1 MKRFLSL
8 ILSLLMVFS
17 VASGI
22 SFQTVAVEKNVISK
36 KNPAV
41 IIRTSFATSKFNES
55 WGGVFT
61 AVPVKD
67 KTGLVLYDVI
77 IWEDR
82 INLYKFPNDLE
93 QNEKYGFN
101 FGENDLDT
109 KAGRKAYY
117 EWRES
122 FCIKSVLCEDT
133 ENISKSSST
142 MKKAFISFFKAV
154 NKKTPSKNV
163 ILKYSGHGNI
173 GFCGCMNVEDTKATL
188 KEGVKI
194 FGQKFAL
201 IDFGTNCRSSDTNY
215 LQVYHN
221 FTNYLLASQFDYGGY
236 SMDKWD
242 YEVFKKNGVDYQYSN
257 MFKNGESVEKA
268 AKRIVDI
275 TVRHW
280 ADCRKNLIKG
290 KIKQSMTLFDMSG
303 YDSFMGSF
311 AKMCSKV
318 DYYGK
323 DAYALVKKHGSDK
336 LKKAYKKVVIYYKD
350 NNNDKYFKWDQ
361 KAYGLTT
368 YTLVNPVSLSKT
380 SYTYN
385 GKAHKPSV
393 NKITLSNGA
402 VLQKGTDYTVSY
414 QKGRKNVGKYKVTV
428 TFKNTYGSYEE
439 LYFTVK
445 PDKVTVSSLSAIN
458 DGFKLKWKAGKAEAV
473 DGYQIQYSLKSSF
486 SSSKTVTVKKAKSAS
501 KTVKKLKSG
510 KKYYVRIRA
519 YKTVKG
525 EKIYSSWSA
534 KKTVKTK

>member
-1 MKRFLSL
+1 MKRILSL

-17 VASGI
+17 I
-22 SFQTVAVEKNVISK
+22 SAGMTFTAGAAEKNVITK

-41 IIRTSFATSKFNES
+41 VIRTSFATGEFNES

-61 AVPVKD
+61 AVPIKN
-67 KTGLVLYDVI
+67 KTGYVLYDVV

-109 KAGRKAYY
+109 KEGRKAYY

-122 FCIKSVLCEDT
+122 FCLKSVPCEDT
-133 ENISKSSST
+133 KNISKSTST
-142 MKKAFISFFKAV
+142 MKKAYISFFKAV
-154 NKKTPSKNV
+154 KKKTPSKNV

-201 IDFGTNCRSSDTNY
+201 IDFGTNCRSSDTDY
-215 LQVYHN
+215 LQVYHK
-221 FTNYLLASQFDYGGY
+221 FTNYLLASQFDYGGF
-236 SMDKWD
+236 SMDNWD
-242 YEVFKKNGVDYQYSN
+242 YEAFKKTSVDYQYSN
-257 MFKNGESVEKA
+257 MFKVGESVEKA
-268 AKRIVDI
+268 AKRIINI
-275 TVRHW
+275 TVKRW
-280 ADCRKNLIKG
+280 ADSKKTLTKG
-290 KIKQSMTLFDMSG
+290 KIKQSMTLFDMSR
-303 YDSFMGSF
+303 YDSFMSQF
-311 AKMCSKV
+311 SKMCSKV
-318 DYYGK
+318 DHYGK
-323 DAYALVKKHGSDK
+323 DAYALISKHGNKK
-336 LKKAYKKVVIYYKD
+336 LKSAYKKFVIYYKD
-350 NNNDKYFKWDQ
+350 NNNEDYFKWDQ

-368 YTLVNPVSLSKT
+368 YTLVNPVSLSAT
-380 SYTYN
+380 SFTYN
-385 GKAHKPSV
+385 GKAHKPKV
-393 NKITLSNGA
+393 NKITLSNGV

-428 TFKNTYGSYEE
+428 SFKYNYGSYEE

-445 PDKVTVSSLSAIN
+445 PKKVTVSKISAIN
-458 DGFKLKWKAGKAEAV
+458 DGFKLKWKAASEEIAS
-473 DGYQIQYSLKSSF
+473 GYQIQYSLKSSF
-486 SSSKTVTVKKAKSAS
+486 SSAKTVTVKKAKSTS

-525 EKIYSSWSA
+525 QNIYSSWSE

>member
-1 MKRFLSL
+1 MKRFLCL

-22 SFQTVAVEKNVISK
+22 TFQAEAADENIITKE
-36 KNPAV
+36 NPAV
-41 IIRTSFATSKFNES
+41 VIRTSFATSKFNES

-67 KTGLVLYDVI
+67 KTGYVLYDVV

-82 INLYKFPNDLE
+82 INLYKFPNDVE
-93 QNEKYGFN
+93 QNEKYGFD
-101 FGENDLDT
+101 FSLDLDT
-109 KAGRKAYY
+109 AKGRKAYY

-122 FCIKSVLCEDT
+122 FCLKSVACEDT

-142 MKKAFISFFKAV
+142 MKKAFISFFKVV
-154 NKKTPSKNV
+154 NKKTPSDNI

-173 GFCGCMNVEDTKATL
+173 GFCGCMNVEDTKSTL

-201 IDFGTNCRSSDTNY
+201 IDFGTNCQSSNTDY

-221 FTNYLLASQFDYGGY
+221 FTDYLLASQFDYGGF
-236 SMDKWD
+236 SMDEWD
-242 YEVFKKNGVDYQYSN
+242 YEVFKETGVDYQYGS
-257 MFKNGESVEKA
+257 MFKVGESVEKA
-268 AKRIVDI
+268 AKRIVNI
-275 TVRHW
+275 TTKRWPYCKKALV
-280 ADCRKNLIKG
+280 KG

-303 YDSFMGSF
+303 YDSFMEKF
-311 AKMCSKV
+311 TKMCSKV

-323 DAYALVKKHGSDK
+323 DAYSLISKHGNKK
-336 LKKAYKKVVIYYKD
+336 LKKAYKNFVVYYKD
-350 NNNDKYFKWDQ
+350 NNNEDYFKWDE

-368 YTLVNPVSLSKT
+368 YTLVNPVTLYET

-385 GKAHKPSV
+385 GKAHKPAV
-393 NKITLSNGA
+393 NKITLTNGV
-402 VLQKGTDYTVSY
+402 VLKKGTDYTVSY
-414 QKGRKNVGKYKVTV
+414 QKGRKNVGEYKVTV
-428 TFKNTYGSYEE
+428 SFKGIYGSYEE

-445 PDKVTVSSLSAIN
+445 PKKVTVSKISAIN
-458 DGFKLKWKAGKAEAV
+458 DGFKLKWKAGTAETV
-473 DGYQIQYSLKSSF
+473 TGYQIQYSLKSSF
-486 SSSKTVTVKKAKSAS
+486 ASAKTVTVKKAKSAT

-519 YKTVKG
+519 YKTVDG
-525 EKIYSSWSA
+525 EKIYSSWSE